1 MATDRNCQF
10 TDTMI
15 KVARLEDEKRFWVD
29 VIGMVELQESQG
41 VVVLEDPE
49 SEQRVTLVSTD
60 FGGRYAMAVATDNLQ
75 VMLANLRK
83 NGADVLSPKKT
94 EAGLEYALC
103 KTPSGIPI
111 MVYETE

>member
-15 KVARLEDEKRFWVD
+15 KVARLEDEKQFWVD
-29 VIGMVELQESQG
+29 VIGMVELQESKG

-60 FGGRYAMAVATDNLQ
+60 FGGRYAMAVATDNLEA
-75 VMLANLRK
+75 MLANLSE
-83 NGADVLSPKKT
+83 NGADVLPSKKT
-94 EAGLEYALC
+94 DAGIEYALC